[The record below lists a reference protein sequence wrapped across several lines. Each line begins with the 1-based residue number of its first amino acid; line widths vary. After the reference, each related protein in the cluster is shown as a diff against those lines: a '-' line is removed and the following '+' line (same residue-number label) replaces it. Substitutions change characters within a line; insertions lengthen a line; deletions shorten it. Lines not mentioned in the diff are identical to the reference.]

1 MYSSSSSVSVPST
14 NKTVALKG
22 LIHVFTYIHRAKTKI
37 PAAPRRSRPGKNAS
51 ASTRGCM
58 NTPAKMKNKNEN
70 AGARVSV
77 VCEKA
82 SRPESRPPYAP
93 LKDLD
98 RFQGWLNA
106 RWRVSGNTGEK
117 ESTAKTTNF
126 TISKRCYDVVKP
138 LRPAGGTYV
147 HPYISGHGQEKRGK
161 RLGQKKKT
169 HPPATAPATA
179 VLYCSSENVYTS
191 TCT

>member
-14 NKTVALKG
+14 NKTVALKS

-82 SRPESRPPYAP
+82 SRPESRPLYALGMPSAPGYNSLTTCPLGAPYAP
-93 LKDLD
+93 LCALY
-98 RFQGWLNA
+98 A
-106 RWRVSGNTGEK
+106 RAQLTTSRACLAGSGARHNTVC
-117 ESTAKTTNF
+117 AC
-126 TISKRCYDVVKP
+126 IYLCVCVC
-138 LRPAGGTYV
+138 V
-147 HPYISGHGQEKRGK
+147 CVCVCMCVYIYIH
-161 RLGQKKKT
+161 T
-169 HPPATAPATA
+169 HI
-179 VLYCSSENVYTS
+179 YI
-191 TCT
+191 

>member
-1 MYSSSSSVSVPST
+1 MYIYIYISIYIHTYIYMYSSSSSVSVPST

-82 SRPESRPPYAP
+82 SRPESRPPYALCTP
-93 LKDLD
+93 L
-98 RFQGWLNA
+98 G
-106 RWRVSGNTGEK
+106 
-117 ESTAKTTNF
+117 
-126 TISKRCYDVVKP
+126 CP
-138 LRPAGGTYV
+138 LRADPTHSLHALSAPLRRPYAPFTRVHNSPPAGLVWPEAAPGATLCVQVYIYVCVCVCVCVCMYIYRYTYR
-147 HPYISGHGQEKRGK
+147 YI
-161 RLGQKKKT
+161 
-169 HPPATAPATA
+169 
-179 VLYCSSENVYTS
+179 YI
-191 TCT
+191 

>member
-1 MYSSSSSVSVPST
+1 M
-14 NKTVALKG
+14 
-22 LIHVFTYIHRAKTKI
+22 HTYTCTCKHTHINLYK
-37 PAAPRRSRPGKNAS
+37 
-51 ASTRGCM
+51 
-58 NTPAKMKNKNEN
+58 
-70 AGARVSV
+70 
-77 VCEKA
+77 
-82 SRPESRPPYAP
+82 P
-93 LKDLD
+93 LNDLD